1 MEKKTDPVVIVPN
14 LKFRLSGVTSTIIA
28 LLPKQETLIKIVAT
42 GPGLPQEISK
52 VKLWKIPFFSRKI
65 SRVWHAR
72 RNTEMLVGIIL
83 KYVLK
88 CNLRL
93 LFTSASQRHHTKFT
107 KFLINRMDRVIA
119 TSKAGQKYLEVPS
132 TVLMHGI
139 DTDVFCPERDKSQL
153 RKSLGLPDEILV
165 GCIGRI
171 RPSKGTDIFLDAAIH
186 ALSLNCNG
194 RFLIIGRATRKF
206 QNYKVNLQNKVLK
219 HNLEREILFI
229 DEVPWKEVSKF
240 YRSLDLLV
248 APQRHEGF
256 GLTPLEAMASG
267 VPVIA
272 FRNVG
277 AFNEQILDGVT
288 GIILKDKNPEKLAT
302 KINELISNPKSMKD
316 YANQARRH
324 VIKNFQINSE
334 AKNLVGIYENL
345 LNK

>member
-28 LLPKQETLIKIVAT
+28 LLPKQETLIKIAAT

-107 KFLINRMDRVIA
+107 KFLINRMDRVIV

-153 RKSLGLPDEILV
+153 RKSLGLPDEILI

-171 RPSKGTDIFLDAAIH
+171 RPSKGTDIFLDAAMH
-186 ALSLNCNG
+186 ALSLNCKG
-194 RFLIIGRATRKF
+194 RFLILGRATRKY
-206 QNYKVNLQNKVLK
+206 QKYKVSLQNKVLK
-219 HNLEREILFI
+219 HNLESKILFI
-229 DEVPWKEVSKF
+229 DEVPWKKVSKF

-256 GLTPLEAMASG
+256 GLTPLESMASG

-272 FRNVG
+272 FSNVG

-302 KINELISNPKSMKD
+302 QINELIGNPKSMKD

-324 VIKNFQINSE
+324 VVKNFQINSE
-334 AKNLVGIYENL
+334 AKKLVGIYEDL
-345 LNK
+345 LRK

>member
-1 MEKKTDPVVIVPN
+1 MVIVPN
-14 LKFRLSGVTSTIIA
+14 LKYRLSGVTSTIIA
-28 LLPKQETLIKIVAT
+28 LLPKQETLIKIAAT
-42 GPGLPQEISK
+42 GPGLPKEISK
-52 VKLWKIPFFSRKI
+52 VTLWKIPFFSRRI

-83 KYVLK
+83 KYILK

-153 RKSLGLPDEILV
+153 RKSLGLPDEILI

-171 RPSKGTDIFLDAAIH
+171 RPSKGTDIFLDAAMH
-186 ALSLNCNG
+186 ALSLNCKG
-194 RFLIIGRATRKF
+194 RFLILGRATRKY
-206 QNYKVNLQNKVLK
+206 QKYKVSLQNKVLK
-219 HNLEREILFI
+219 HNLESKILFI
-229 DEVPWKEVSKF
+229 DEVPWKKVSKF

-256 GLTPLEAMASG
+256 GLTPLESMASG

-272 FRNVG
+272 FSNVG
-277 AFNEQILDGVT
+277 AFNEQILNGVT
-288 GIILKDKNPEKLAT
+288 GIILKDNNPKKLAT
-302 KINELISNPKSMKD
+302 KISELISTPKLMKE
-316 YANQARRH
+316 YAYQGRRH
-324 VIKNFQINSE
+324 VVKNFQISSE
-334 AKNLVGIYENL
+334 AIKLVEIYENL
-345 LNK
+345 LSK